1 MPDTNDRKWR
11 LNEDLIESDNLL
23 DNVTFK
29 ELITTV
35 RCNCPTINNKAVRD
49 ELKRI
54 LEIRRQDMEHL
65 LEENMDVII
74 AEAKKGR
81 E

>member
-1 MPDTNDRKWR
+1 MERQWK
-11 LNEDLIESDNLL
+11 LGEDLSTSDNLL

-35 RCNCPTINNKAVRD
+35 RCNCSTINSKAVRT

-54 LEIRRQDMEHL
+54 LEIRKQDMEYL
-65 LEENMDVII
+65 FKENMDAII